1 MSWLS
6 KALGGNTL
14 KVGAALLGSTV
25 AKEYLFG
32 EYDPGHMPGDAQY
45 VEKGFI
51 SKGFNAL
58 GISPFQTTAVG
69 SFLAPALEAGKE
81 LFDFS
86 TDLGDGKVKSFTFDE
101 MPTVP
106 GVRSQALRTN
116 TSFQAGRMPQIP
128 VGNNGA
134 VNRALSN
141 PNIQSY
147 LAKRARM
154 VNMPTIQ
161 TASPN
166 VSAKGTSLAST
177 TSAKRRARSRL
188 IS

>member
-14 KVGAALLGSTV
+14 KVGAAILGSTV

-32 EYDPGHMPGDAQY
+32 ETTYSPFGDPEYKDTGL
-45 VEKGFI
+45 I
-51 SKGFNAL
+51 SKGFNKL
-58 GISPFQTTAVG
+58 GITPFGATAAG
-69 SFLAPALEAGKE
+69 SFLSPALEAGKE

-86 TDLGDGKVKSFTFDE
+86 TDLGGGKSKSFTFDE

-106 GVRSQALRTN
+106 GVRSQPLRTN